1 MKDESVNGSRRA
13 FVKAA
18 AAGAVI
24 LSAGGGTALF
34 SGCGKKGAEEALSS
48 LALPP
53 LPYPANALAPYMSEK
68 TLGFHHGR
76 HHANY
81 VKKLGELVKGTEYSE
96 MDISAIIRK
105 SSKDPGAASIF
116 NNAAQAHN
124 HAFFWLSMKP
134 KGGGLPGGAI
144 KSALEKSF
152 GSLDAFRKT
161 FLEAASSV
169 FGSGWVWLTSDGGK
183 LAVVKTA
190 NADTP
195 VTSSTTPLLC
205 LDVWEHAYY
214 LDYQDKRAD
223 YAAAWLDHMVDWNFA
238 DKNLAG

>member
-1 MKDESVNGSRRA
+1 MKDEPFAESRRA

-18 AAGAVI
+18 MAGALV
-24 LSAGGGTALF
+24 LAAGGGTALF

-53 LPYPANALAPYMSEK
+53 LPYPANALAPFMSEK
-68 TLGFHHGR
+68 TLNFHHGR

-81 VKKLGELVKGTEYSE
+81 VKKLGELIKGTEYSE
-96 MDISAIIRK
+96 MDILAIIRK
-105 SSKDPGAASIF
+105 SHKDPRAAAIF
-116 NNAAQAHN
+116 NNAAQANN

-134 KGGGLPGGAI
+134 KGGGVPGGAVKKAI
-144 KSALEKSF
+144 DKSF
-152 GSLDAFRKT
+152 GSQDAFRKA
-161 FLEAASSV
+161 FLDAASSV
-169 FGSGWVWLTSDGGK
+169 FGSGWVWLVNDGGK
-183 LAVVKTA
+183 LVVAKTQ

-195 VTSSTTPLLC
+195 VTSSAVPLLC

-223 YAAAWLDHMVDWNFA
+223 YAAAWLDHLVNWDFA
-238 DKNLAG
+238 EKNLAG